1 MQPAKKKTA
10 PCNKHLLAVVREE
23 KKTAMQPVKK
33 KTAMQPAKK
42 KTAPCDKHS
51 LAVVREGKKT
61 AMQPVKKKTA
71 MQPAKKKT
79 AMKPAKKKTASCNK
93 HLLAVEKR
101 ESVGSNSR
109 PACSIRVKPTSRTL
123 KLSVFNSPHSL
134 FNKDK
139 WGKLPSN

>member
-1 MQPAKKKTA
+1 MQQALAGSRARRKKNSHAASEEKNSHAASEEKNSAMRQALAGSRAPRKKT
-10 PCNKHLLAVVREE
+10 V
-23 KKTAMQPVKK
+23 MQPVKK
-33 KTAMQPAKK
+33 KNSHAASEEKNSHE
-42 KTAPCDKHS
+42 AS
-51 LAVVREGKKT
+51 EE
-61 AMQPVKKKTA
+61 
-71 MQPAKKKT
+71 
-79 AMKPAKKKTASCNK
+79 KKTASCNK